1 MSIVDIMETEV
12 VKIEDR
18 IFEMEIKADKNS
30 KEFDLS
36 LLEELKSLVNIPV
49 NKFDTMVRQIMKK
62 KSSCKLWFD
71 NKPVKEWNGK
81 EYQEVNYRCC
91 PSSHKA
97 RYFFCL
103 MLDRREDGITVTDG
117 FLRAV

>member
-1 MSIVDIMETEV
+1 MEDI
-12 VKIEDR
+12 

-30 KEFDLS
+30 REFDLS
-36 LLEELKSLVNIPV
+36 LLEELKTLSNIPL
-49 NKFDTMVRQIMKK
+49 NKFDAVVKKIMKK
-62 KSSCKLWFD
+62 KSSCKLWRD
-71 NKPVKEWNGK
+71 NKTVNEWNGK

-91 PSSHKA
+91 PSSRKA

-103 MLDRREDGITVTDG
+103 MLDISNDRVTVIDG